1 MSLKQKLVK
10 EAMDIYEGKSFD
22 SNAQDLST
30 TLSGSSEGHI
40 TAATKPKKEPPKS
53 VTPKDPKPK
62 TPPPKKN
69 DPVSP
74 RGDGAPTVSSGNTKE
89 AHNRDFAA
97 QITTGR
103 AAAEGKS
110 GKGPDNKTPYGFVDR
125 ASSTIKGAK
134 ARRVSSGNT
143 VKDHESDAASQIAS
157 GRANQ
162 EGKGGRSNSFTE
174 LSHPVK
180 ARTLSDK
187 GKPSI
192 MDKVGRGLASALIS
206 RIPIIG
212 DDIAKQM
219 KKDFAKTDAKLASD
233 KKELDK
239 IKGEGNAAFN
249 ASRAANQGK
258 GGGSNTKVVT
268 RPSKSTV
275 ALMRTQL
282 DKGEKLDKSKPLKGG
297 LNSTPKP
304 PSTPPKSN
312 VGSGRGGK
320 INYDNPAPKTTPKP
334 PPKVP
339 LKAGDG
345 VRKNPVKPVV
355 PKTPK
360 TKMDLGDNGLAPKTT
375 PKKPTTPSF
384 LLKPTV
390 TPAPAKSAMGF
401 TIPKV
406 TPAPAATPAPVKP
419 TTPKKEAPKGTTP
432 PRFTSPA
439 TPKTTPKKEAP
450 KKEAP
455 KPTDKQKEN
464 KSRLDKMKADKKTT
478 PKKEVPKTTP
488 KPAPK
493 PAPKPTAKQ
502 LSNKDRLNKMKADK
516 KTTPKKEAPKPK
528 PKPTAKQVSNKDRL
542 NKMKANKKTTPK
554 KTTPKKQSLGG
565 KIKNFFRRKK

>member
-10 EAMDIYEGKSFD
+10 EAMDLYEGKSFD
-22 SNAQDLST
+22 SNAQDLSA

-74 RGDGAPTVSSGNTKE
+74 RGDGAPTVSSGNTRE

-249 ASRAANQGK
+249 ASRAAGQGK
-258 GGGSNTKVVT
+258 GGGSNNF
-268 RPSKSTV
+268 
-275 ALMRTQL
+275 A
-282 DKGEKLDKSKPLKGG
+282 
-297 LNSTPKP
+297 
-304 PSTPPKSN
+304 TPPKPTKSYTDAMEIVTKN
-312 VGSGRGGK
+312 IEKDTGVKRGTGPLKREGGK
-320 INYDNPAPKTTPKP
+320 KAPAIPKIKSFEEMVGGGVKGAINSLTPKP
-334 PPKVP
+334 PPF
-339 LKAGDG
+339 KAGDG

-355 PKTPK
+355 PKTP
-360 TKMDLGDNGLAPKTT
+360 TKKPVDKGLEPKTT

-502 LSNKDRLNKMKADK
+502 LSNKARLDKMKADK